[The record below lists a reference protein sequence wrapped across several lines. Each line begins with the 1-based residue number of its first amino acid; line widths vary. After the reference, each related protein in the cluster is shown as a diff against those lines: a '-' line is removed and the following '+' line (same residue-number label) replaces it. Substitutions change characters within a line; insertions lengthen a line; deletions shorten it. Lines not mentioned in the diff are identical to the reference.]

1 MKKHR
6 STKIFNWSLSLTN
19 RCQAGVSGDKCDQSP
34 TWVLRM
40 KKRRLTTM
48 DDDGYVEMARKR
60 LMAVLAKFVRDEKNE
75 GIEDKEAVE
84 REEKLQHWG
93 GKSASFPREKFWF
106 CRQISDSADY
116 LGQIRIF
123 SVFYYLFLQNWM
135 ILAWKRYNAM
145 ASSLVLRDDVTCNL
159 VSKNWWGMRT
169 GSRIPIF
176 FRNINQ

>member
-1 MKKHR
+1 MVAKYMSEVNEVRKWMKKHR

-84 REEKLQHWG
+84 REEKLQYWG
-93 GKSASFPREKFWF
+93 GKSAALKWKKCEFSSRK
-106 CRQISDSADY
+106 ILMLSANFGFSR
-116 LGQIRIF
+116 LSRSNSCFLCLLLTIF
-123 SVFYYLFLQNWM
+123 AKLNDFGKAQV
-135 ILAWKRYNAM
+135 
-145 ASSLVLRDDVTCNL
+145 
-159 VSKNWWGMRT
+159 
-169 GSRIPIF
+169 
-176 FRNINQ
+176 